1 MPKRGAFTPISGDE
15 YHRVIT
21 ETDTPETT
29 SRELSGEIRA
39 FDARFLA
46 GALEETLR
54 AVMRAAALSDAVL
67 GMRAVRVHQP
77 VVSEPRA
84 VEGLARDLL
93 QAGHRVRFGRSW
105 TGGVAPD
112 AAVCLGTGG
121 EPGLETFL
129 AEHPAWMVAGPGR

>member
-1 MPKRGAFTPISGDE
+1 MPERGAFPTVSGDE
-15 YHRVIT
+15 YRRVIT
-21 ETDTPETT
+21 ETDAPELA
-29 SRELSGEIRA
+29 SRELSGEILA
-39 FDARFLA
+39 FDARIIA

-67 GMRAVRVHQP
+67 QMRAVREGQP
-77 VVSEPRA
+77 VVSDLRA

-93 QAGHRVRFGRSW
+93 HAGYRVRFGRSW
-105 TGGVAPD
+105 TGGPSPD

-129 AEHPAWMVAGPGR
+129 AEHPAWMVARPGR